1 MAAASALLL
10 VSPAASGADDTKA
23 QVLKEA
29 AKLPEVGQQD
39 AVGAQTRTN
48 GERPDS
54 GVKVPSKDT
63 ARPAAPEDKADHGAR
78 KNDRPDVPREPRLR
92 GPRIRPKRSPVPR
105 RGLKGRRRWAE
116 ARRPGISRR
125 RLKGRRWP
133 TKRPAE
139 NRHTPT
145 LTLAGEAQNL
155 TLMLTN
161 VRSSSWKLR
170 TGLSPFSC
178 STPRPTAWE
187 ASK

>member
-1 MAAASALLL
+1 MKTGYRHRTTLIAIAPVAAASALLL

-78 KNDRPDVPREPRLR
+78 KNDRPDVPGNRDSGDHAYGQKDRPYLGEGSKDEDGGLKPEDRAYLGEGSKDDD
-92 GPRIRPKRSPVPR
+92 GPPNVRPKT
-105 RGLKGRRRWAE
+105 G
-116 ARRPGISRR
+116 
-125 RLKGRRWP
+125 
-133 TKRPAE
+133 
-139 NRHTPT
+139 T
-145 LTLAGEAQNL
+145 LQ
-155 TLMLTN
+155 
-161 VRSSSWKLR
+161 R
-170 TGLSPFSC
+170 
-178 STPRPTAWE
+178 
-187 ASK
+187 